1 MASVSLQHHTNPS
14 VSADARLSLPVEGMT
29 CASCVGRVERALK
42 AVPGVQTA
50 AVNLATERAD
60 ITFTGLADPQA
71 AVRAIE
77 SAGYT
82 VREETTELAIEDMT
96 CASCVG
102 RVEKALATI
111 PGVLEATVN
120 LATERARVRHVA
132 GVVSTADLEAAV
144 QQAGYKSRRLS
155 AETANAGD
163 EDTERRESEA
173 RALRRSFLTAAILT
187 LPVFILEMGSH
198 LIPAMH
204 HWVMGVLGQQTNWY
218 VQFALATLVLFG
230 PGLRFFRKGVPALLR
245 GAPDMN
251 SLVSVGTAAAYGY
264 SIVATFVPEV
274 LPQGTAI
281 F

>member
-1 MASVSLQHHTNPS
+1 MTFVATRPVANPPSSAVS
-14 VSADARLSLPVEGMT
+14 RLSLPVEGMT
-29 CASCVGRVERALK
+29 CASCVGRVERALN
-42 AVPGVQTA
+42 AVPGVQAA

-60 ITFTGLADPQA
+60 LTFFGLADPRA

-102 RVEKALATI
+102 RVEKALAQI
-111 PGVLEATVN
+111 PGVLEANVN
-120 LATERARVRHVA
+120 LATERARVRHLA

-144 QQAGYKSRRLS
+144 EQAGYKSRRLS
-155 AETANAGD
+155 VDTASAGD
-163 EDTERRESEA
+163 HDAERRESEA
-173 RALRRSFLTAAILT
+173 RGLRRALTIAAVLT

-204 HWVMGVLGQQTNWY
+204 HWVTGVLGQQTNWY
-218 VQFALATLVLFG
+218 IQFALATLVLFG

-245 GAPDMN
+245 AAPDMN
-251 SLVSVGTAAAYGY
+251 SLVA
-264 SIVATFVPEV
+264 VA
-274 LPQGTAI
+274 QRRAGI
-281 F
+281 SC